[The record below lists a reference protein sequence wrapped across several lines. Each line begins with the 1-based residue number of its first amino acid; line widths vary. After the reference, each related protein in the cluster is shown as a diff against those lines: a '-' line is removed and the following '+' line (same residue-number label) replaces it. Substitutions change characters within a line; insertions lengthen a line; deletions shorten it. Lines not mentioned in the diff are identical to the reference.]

1 METGSPEAD
10 SPAAEPRYR
19 PSRLLA
25 FGLPAVALVGIV
37 AAVVYFE
44 VRRRRSDRARI
55 AVAKADIAEQLA
67 AIRARGEPLTLAELA
82 PPPVPDDENAAVIY
96 EQAFAMMPA
105 VVASEWSNPATKE
118 WFYVLSDDEPVE
130 PHLPKVKA
138 VLALY
143 AKVLPL
149 ARKAMERP
157 RCRFDNDYSKGVEV
171 ELPHLAHLR
180 ALARVFSGEAILHAS
195 SGRDDKAAESIACVV
210 GLARA
215 FDEEPL
221 LISQL
226 VKIAIASIGIG
237 ALEKIERGAPLG
249 DSARKRVIAEMQTLN
264 FAEPMSVALEGE
276 RVMSYVGVG
285 RLLSGDVDPLFAEE
299 AREAQRNLPNTWE
312 DHARLLKAETE
323 LIDASRLHL
332 SEGIPRVD
340 AVIARLDPLA
350 PSESPVS
357 KMLMSALRAAFVRVG
372 RATAIRDTAIL
383 GLSCEIFRSAEGR
396 YPAKLDELAPEFVK
410 ELPPD
415 PFTGKPLKYEL
426 RDDGAAFIVYS
437 VGDNLKDDGGVN
449 DRSDKDDISWEGRAP
464 TGGAERPA
472 AGTRGE

>member
-1 METGSPEAD
+1 METGSAETD

-25 FGLPAVALVGIV
+25 FGLPAAALVGIV
-37 AAVVYFE
+37 VAVVWFE
-44 VRRRRSDRARI
+44 VSRRRSDRARI
-55 AVAKADIAEQLA
+55 AAAEADIEKQLA
-67 AIRARGEPLTLAELA
+67 AIRARGEPTTYAELA
-82 PPPVPDDENAAVIY
+82 PPPVPDDENAAVLY
-96 EQAFAMMPA
+96 EQAFQLMPA

-118 WFYVLSDDEPVE
+118 WFYVLSGDEPVE

-138 VLALY
+138 VLASY
-143 AKVLPL
+143 AEILPL
-149 ARKAMERP
+149 VRKAMERP

-180 ALARVFSGEAILHAS
+180 AFARVFAGEALLHAF
-195 SGRDDKAAESIACVV
+195 SGRDAEAAESIACVLRLV
-210 GLARA
+210 RA
-215 FDEEPL
+215 LDEEPL
-221 LISQL
+221 VISQL
-226 VKIAIASIGIG
+226 VKIAILGIGSG

-249 DSARKRVIAEMQTLN
+249 DAARKRIVAELQTLH
-264 FAEPMSVALEGE
+264 FAEPMSVALETE

-332 SEGIPRVD
+332 SKGIPRVD

-357 KMLMSALRAAFVRVG
+357 KMLMPALRAAFVRVG
-372 RATAIRDTAIL
+372 RAMATRDTAIL
-383 GLSCEIFRSAEGR
+383 GLSCELFRSAEGR
-396 YPAKLDELAPEFVK
+396 YPPTLDELAPEFVK
-410 ELPPD
+410 ELPLD
-415 PFTGKPLKYEL
+415 PFTGKPLRYEL

-437 VGDNLKDDGGVN
+437 VGDNLKDDGGVEHH
-449 DRSDKDDISWEGRAP
+449 SEKWDISWEGRAA
-464 TGGAERPA
+464 TDDGS
-472 AGTRGE
+472 RGE